1 MKQFLLITLIF
12 IFYFFFSSFPSLAKW
27 EKFSEGN
34 FFTEYFE
41 LESIKKI
48 DNIVFVWSMYD
59 YKKPQK
65 KGNLSTKYYSKYD
78 CKEKRYQVI
87 SIINYKTNMGRGR
100 DFTYTKNISIES
112 QNEEWIYPK
121 LNSINYHRIQFIC
134 GI

>member
-1 MKQFLLITLIF
+1 MKQFLLITPIF
-12 IFYFFFSSFPSLAKW
+12 IFYFFSSSLPSYAKW

-34 FFTEYFE
+34 IFAEYFE

-48 DNIVFVWSMYD
+48 DNFIFVWSMYD

-65 KGNLSTKYYSKYD
+65 KGNLSTKFYSRYD

-87 SIINYKTNMGRGR
+87 SIIDYKVNMGKGR
-100 DFTYTKNISIES
+100 DFIYTKNISIES
-112 QNEEWIYPK
+112 QNKEWVYPT
-121 LNSINYHRIQFIC
+121 LNSLDYNKIQFIC